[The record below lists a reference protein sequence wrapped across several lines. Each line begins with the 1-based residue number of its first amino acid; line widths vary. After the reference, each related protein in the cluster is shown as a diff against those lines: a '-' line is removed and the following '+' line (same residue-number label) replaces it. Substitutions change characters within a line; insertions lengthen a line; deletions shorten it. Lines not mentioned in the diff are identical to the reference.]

1 MNIHHLG
8 YLVKK
13 IDKAQAAFEKLG
25 YVVTQPV
32 VYDAYRKVDIV
43 FLHKDGYVV
52 ELVSPA
58 SPDSVVSE
66 LIKKYRNMP
75 YHICYTSENFDDDVA
90 ALCSNGYVK
99 MGEPC
104 LAPAINNKRVVFLM
118 SPAIGIIE
126 VSEE

>member
-1 MNIHHLG
+1 MNVHHVG

-13 IDKAQAAFEKLG
+13 IDKATDAFERLG

-32 VYDAYRKVDIV
+32 VYDAYRNVNIA
-43 FLHKDGYVV
+43 FLHKDRYVV

-58 SPDSVVSE
+58 TPNSVVSD
-66 LIKKYRNMP
+66 LIKQYRNTP
-75 YHICYTSENFDDDVA
+75 YHICYISKNFDQDVES
-90 ALCSNGYVK
+90 LCSNGYVQ